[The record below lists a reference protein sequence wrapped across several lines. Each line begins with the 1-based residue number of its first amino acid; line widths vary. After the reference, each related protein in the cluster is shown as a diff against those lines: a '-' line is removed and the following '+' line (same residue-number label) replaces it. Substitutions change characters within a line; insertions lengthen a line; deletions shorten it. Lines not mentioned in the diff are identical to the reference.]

1 MREYT
6 KQQAKPTQ
14 KGQNG
19 VRNMT
24 IESAALSPE
33 EIRRRV
39 ADYEWYHTINL
50 GHGIIT
56 PGQYDLAQ
64 VVEHYGLPA
73 RLDGR
78 SVLDVGPGHGFFAF
92 EFERRG
98 AKVATAEL
106 PNWIDH
112 DASPALREADSKGP
126 PADEYH
132 RGAFGFA
139 IQARGS
145 RIERLFCNI
154 YDLTPERV
162 GVFDLVFCASVLLHL
177 TDPLGALYGLR
188 RVCGREAIICTAIDT
203 HEHVQQEAYAL
214 FVGTADG
221 HAFWFPTMTCL
232 ERMVLAA
239 GFSRV
244 ERVSTFPLQSADGRF
259 DTPHGT
265 LRAFVD

>member
-1 MREYT
+1 
-6 KQQAKPTQ
+6 
-14 KGQNG
+14 
-19 VRNMT
+19 MT
-24 IESAALSPE
+24 IDSAALSPE

-73 RLDGR
+73 RLDGQ
-78 SVLDVGPGHGFFAF
+78 SVLDVGPAHGFFAF

-98 AKVATAEL
+98 AKVATTEL

-145 RIERLFCNI
+145 RIERHFCNI
-154 YDLTPERV
+154 YDLTPQRV

-177 TDPLGALYGLR
+177 TDPLRALYGLR
-188 RVCGREAIICTAIDT
+188 RVCGREAIICTGGGRR
-203 HEHVQQEAYAL
+203 AL
-214 FVGTADG
+214 CRDGRRPCVLVPDPDLSRTDGVG
-221 HAFWFPTMTCL
+221 
-232 ERMVLAA
+232 RRVLARRA
-239 GFSRV
+239 RLDLPV
-244 ERVSTFPLQSADGRF
+244 AER
-259 DTPHGT
+259 
-265 LRAFVD
+265 